1 MKKLAFMLALVFLM
15 LATPIYAE
23 GIAVYLNGEELVFDV
38 PPQNINGRVMVPFRA
53 IGEALGA
60 ECYWVEEDNTV
71 IMKKQDGMV
80 GLIIGHNKMY
90 LSDGETVTGNI
101 ELDVAPQIIN
111 SRTLVP
117 VRAVS
122 EGFDCTVT
130 WDGDTKSV
138 SITTSGYIPPA
149 PIPEPE
155 DTAPEEKLPENTAPE
170 NKAPEGSAVTNIT
183 DFAKA
188 LQKNLES
195 RNTEFTIVASGLSAE
210 LLERVNSTALPN
222 AVYLFEYKYNSY
234 DGYVE
239 VHYNIE
245 YLMADGVI
253 SAFKSKDTSG
263 LNSQQLEVYN
273 KANSIIQSIIDEKM
287 GDYERELEIHDYLAL
302 NVEYDFENYLLG
314 DVPDESHTPYGALIK
329 NVAVCDGFAES
340 FRILATMAGL
350 ECETILGFAGEPHAW
365 NRVKIDGEYYLL
377 DVTFDTPVPSKP
389 GLVLYAYFNLT
400 DSQMGIDHEPDI
412 VDDIK
417 CTATEYNY
425 YIYNDLLF
433 SSQDEFDHKFTEKYL
448 EGEKYI
454 TLKSD
459 GFNLEEIDPNY
470 IFLLTGKD
478 EVMYYVMPDHGVIT
492 IEIQ

>member
-1 MKKLAFMLALVFLM
+1 MLALVFFM
-15 LATPIYAE
+15 FVTPIYAG

-90 LSDGETVTGNI
+90 LSDGEAVTGNI

-122 EGFDCTVT
+122 EGFDCTVI
-130 WDGDTKSV
+130 WDGDTNSV
-138 SITTSGYIPPA
+138 LITTSGYAA
-149 PIPEPE
+149 PVSNTEPE
-155 DTAPEEKLPENTAPE
+155 N
-170 NKAPEGSAVTNIT
+170 SVVTSISEFT
-183 DFAKA
+183 DA
-188 LQKNLES
+188 LQKKLDAQ
-195 RNTEFTIVASGLSAE
+195 NTEFTI
-210 LLERVNSTALPN
+210 
-222 AVYLFEYKYNSY
+222 
-234 DGYVE
+234 
-239 VHYNIE
+239 
-245 YLMADGVI
+245 M
-253 SAFKSKDTSG
+253 TSG
-263 LNSQQLEVYN
+263 LTEEDMTLASIPILSNSIRLGTFDYNNYEGNIEVSYKIEYIMADMVIKAFKTKNTSNLNNQQLEVYN
-273 KANSIIQSIIDEKM
+273 KAVSIIQNIITEDM
-287 GDYERELEIHDYLAL
+287 SDYEKELKIHDYLAL
-302 NVEYDFENYLLG
+302 NISFDYDDYSANFIIEEYY
-314 DVPDESHTPYGALIK
+314 SPYGALIK
-329 NVAVCDGFAES
+329 NKAEAEGIAES

-350 ECETILGFAGEPHAW
+350 DCDTMYGYFFGLNPGDRPHAW

-400 DSQMGIDHEPDI
+400 DSQMGIDHEPYI
-412 VDDIK
+412 FDDIK

-433 SSQDEFDHKFTEKYL
+433 SSQDEFDRKFTEKFS
-448 EGEKYI
+448 EGGKYI

-459 GFNLEEIDPNY
+459 GFNIEEIDLNY

-478 EVMYYVMPDHGVIT
+478 EVMYYVMPEHGVIA
-492 IEIQ
+492 IKL